1 MYTGAKDRAPLKV
14 FSESAHSPIFEEPD
28 KVMAILREDVLKG
41 TNRLAD
47 RK

>member
-1 MYTGAKDRAPLKV
+1 MSAAPLKGFYT
-14 FSESAHSPIFEEPD
+14 FSESAHCPMFEEPD
-28 KVMAILREDVLKG
+28 KVMAILREDVLEG